1 LFSETKLSSEIAQD
15 VKLIVKE
22 LEKKKLLEL
31 ESKPSEVKK
40 LQAELQQMI
49 KDNPRE
55 PEKEDKNPHLRVR
68 GKIEKQHKTG
78 HNRLLKVILLV
89 YI

>member
-1 LFSETKLSSEIAQD
+1 MSSDIAQD
-15 VKLIVKE
+15 VKDIIKD

-31 ESKPSEVKK
+31 ESRPSELKK

-55 PEKEDKNPHLRVR
+55 PEKEDKTPHLRVR
-68 GKIEKQHKTG
+68 ARIEKQHKTG
-78 HNRLLKVILLV
+78 QNRLLKVIL
-89 YI
+89 